1 MPKPSF
7 AGEGDEGLVDAE
19 MHRDQGDV
27 RRHGGTN
34 DARRRP
40 AANEPELV
48 SFDQKSGTTPAEESR
63 RRPATD
69 LFRTGV
75 PHTVSEALEHA
86 VHIASELS
94 TPGIGVTQR
103 LWEHLSTLASVDLG
117 IARAV
122 EPHLDA
128 CAIFSQAD
136 LPQPGGTWGV
146 FAAEGGSTPVRAIQD
161 ESGWVIT
168 GEKPWCSLAVQLES
182 ALVTARTNDG
192 PRLFAVDLSVPGVHV
207 LGGAWAARGLV
218 EIPSGPVSF
227 DRVRATP
234 VGGPRWYLERDGF
247 WWGGIGVAACWFGG
261 AVGVMRTL
269 HGASAAHPDP
279 HRIAHLGALD
289 TLMHACR
296 LALHDAADAIDTGRE
311 VNGPLLAYRVRGLV
325 ARTCEEIISRAGH
338 ALGPAPL
345 ALDEAHAKR
354 VSDLQL
360 YIRQHH
366 AERDDAAQGSL
377 LTTSEPSPW

>member
-1 MPKPSF
+1 
-7 AGEGDEGLVDAE
+7 
-19 MHRDQGDV
+19 MHGDQGGN
-27 RRHGGTN
+27 RRHGGAG
-34 DARRRP
+34 DVSVKS

-48 SFDQKSGTTPAEESR
+48 SFNQDSGPVATDESSR
-63 RRPATD
+63 YSATD
-69 LFRTGV
+69 LFQTGV
-75 PHTVSEALEHA
+75 PNTVSDALEHA
-86 VHIASELS
+86 VRIASELR
-94 TPGIGVTQR
+94 TPGVGVTQR
-103 LWEHLSTLASVDLG
+103 IWEHLSTLASVDLG

-146 FAAEGGSTPVRAIQD
+146 FAAEGGSSPVRASHD
-161 ESGWVIT
+161 EGGWVIT
-168 GEKPWCSLAVQLES
+168 GEKPWCSIAAQLEN
-182 ALVTARTNDG
+182 ALVTACTTDG
-192 PRLFAVDLSVPGVHV
+192 PRLFAVDLRDPGVHV
-207 LGGAWAARGLV
+207 LGGTWVARGLV

-227 DRVRATP
+227 DHVRATP

-247 WWGGIGVAACWFGG
+247 WWGGIGVAACWYGG

-269 HGASAAHPDP
+269 HSAGAANPDP
-279 HRIAHLGALD
+279 HRSAHLGGLD

-296 LALHDAADAIDTGRE
+296 LALHDAADAIDSGRG

-325 ARTCEEIISRAGH
+325 ARTCEEIITRTGH

-345 ALDEAHAKR
+345 ALNEAHAKR
-354 VSDLQL
+354 ISDLQL

-377 LTTSEPSPW
+377 LTTAQASPW